1 MTIFITNNQILY
13 NYATKV
19 TFFQIKQSFS
29 HQTHQR
35 RAMQETCF

>member
-1 MTIFITNNQILY
+1 MTIFITNNQILF

-19 TFFQIKQSFS
+19 TFFQFKQSFS